1 MTTRDKKDDRAK
13 TNSMFCLSAV
23 FFGGGFFVFFFFC
36 LMADAWKENLF
47 TSMKGLNRV
56 C

>member
-23 FFGGGFFVFFFFC
+23 FFCCFFLVVFFC